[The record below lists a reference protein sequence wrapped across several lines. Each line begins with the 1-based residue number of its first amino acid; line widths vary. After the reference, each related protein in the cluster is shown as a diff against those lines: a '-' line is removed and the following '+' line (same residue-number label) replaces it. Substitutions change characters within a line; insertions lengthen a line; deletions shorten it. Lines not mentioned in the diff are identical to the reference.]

1 MTTTHLTRP
10 PAQRRPPATP
20 VLRHGRA
27 AARPVQPDQPR
38 RPPRASAHAGIDA
51 ALAAATR
58 EVVVLCP
65 LSAAT
70 GEPIGLPRRV
80 DHDNLRRG
88 VRYRVLFPDRARI
101 VPAVAAR
108 LKALALAGA
117 DVRTVPEVPG
127 HAVIIDGTLAV
138 LPGERHGDGPAIG
151 VAMIRLRSVVEAVT
165 RLFTQSW
172 AAAVPIGTCG
182 SSEHGELSDR
192 EKELLRLLAEGC
204 TDAAIA
210 VRLDV
215 SVRTVRRGMAAIMS
229 RLGARS
235 RFQAGIKAA
244 DRGWL
249 AEAGR

>member
-1 MTTTHLTRP
+1 MTTTHLTKP
-10 PAQRRPPATP
+10 PSHRRPPAAP
-20 VLRHGRA
+20 VRRHGHTP
-27 AARPVQPDQPR
+27 RPVQPNRPR
-38 RPPRASAHAGIDA
+38 GLPRPSAHAGIDA
-51 ALAAATR
+51 ALATATR

-70 GEPIGLPRRV
+70 GEPIGIPRQV

-101 VPAVAAR
+101 VPALATR

-127 HAVIIDGTLAV
+127 LAVIIDGALAV
-138 LPGERHGDGPAIG
+138 LPGEQRGNEPAIG
-151 VAMIRLRSVVEAVT
+151 VAMLRLPSVVEAIT
-165 RLFTQSW
+165 RLFTQAW

-182 SSEHGELSDR
+182 VHEHGELSDR
-192 EKELLRLLAEGC
+192 EKEVLELLAAGC
-204 TDAAIA
+204 TDASVAA
-210 VRLDV
+210 RLEV
-215 SVRTVRRGMAAIMS
+215 SVRTVRRSMAAIMS

-235 RFQAGIKAA
+235 RFQAGLKAA

-249 AEAGR
+249 AEASR